1 MTSLS
6 LLSKTNNAQIW
17 PTFYL
22 HASDSSQIS
31 RRQKISLSARP
42 KRREIQIDTLI
53 TNDDLAALKKSD
65 PFLYYSIP
73 SVRDA
78 EMKAGEVNVTCLEK
92 SSDEE
97 APSPARRKYKLKSSR
112 LPKQFAARPA
122 YRLRFEYHA
131 DKLMAEYFKNAEID
145 DDISDGN
152 DDFDDLVVK
161 MMSSDNQTSK
171 N

>member
-92 SSDEE
+92 SSVRRS
-97 APSPARRKYKLKSSR
+97 AISCPAKIQTQVESTSKTVRRKTRIS
-112 LPKQFAARPA
+112 
-122 YRLRFEYHA
+122 FE
-131 DKLMAEYFKNAEID
+131 
-145 DDISDGN
+145 
-152 DDFDDLVVK
+152 V
-161 MMSSDNQTSK
+161 
-171 N
+171 